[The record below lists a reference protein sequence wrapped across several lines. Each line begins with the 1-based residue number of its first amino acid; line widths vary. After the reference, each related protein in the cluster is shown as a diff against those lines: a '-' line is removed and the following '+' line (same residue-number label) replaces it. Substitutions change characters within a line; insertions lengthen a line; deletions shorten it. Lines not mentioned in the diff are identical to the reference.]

1 MKKSLLVVYVI
12 LLFVALASP
21 VMGDNIFEKNKS
33 SGNPDGFLLSG
44 KGVNNKLPTFSNQPV
59 LNERGPDWNDYI
71 NPDGSHTRKI
81 YTGLKNYKNGN
92 RYEPIDTTIVED
104 KGAFKVEKGAYKV
117 HWSNSN
123 NFNFKKDNYFF
134 TYLGNKVSQGKSKR
148 DLGSFREVKGQK
160 DKNKLT
166 FKDVSP
172 SIDVEYIYYPNL
184 LKENIILKK
193 APDMPDDLNDTLDF
207 SGFVKYSD
215 ELDIWANGAK
225 QDGSFSTPGAI
236 EFRAGGNIEF
246 TLPAPIIEDSNNSIV
261 PGAYK
266 LVKENG
272 KTLLI
277 VKVPYNWL
285 INSSRVYPVIVDPSI
300 SIRNSADTFVNS
312 LYYNTNYGRK
322 DYLEIQSYF
331 ASNSRVLLRFPLTS
345 SLPSG
350 STISS
355 STLNMYSTQSDTGRT
370 IDVWS
375 VDDYWYEY
383 TVAWNNQPV
392 HKNKLSSGS
401 SGTGLRS
408 WSITSEVR
416 RKWGNPLFLKLMD
429 SEEGNLGW
437 YKYQWYHSW
446 EYHEKN
452 SGATDPYLEVTYTIP
467 QNDCSLGSD
476 ASNTFSGANPI
487 SAPKSCSGY
496 LDPSDKDDYYKLS
509 VTSGSKIDVSL
520 TSPSGTD
527 FDLYLYDPNNNL
539 KASSTST
546 NPTDSVS
553 FVADSS
559 GDWRV
564 RIYQYSGSGTYSLS
578 VTVTQPS
585 QNDCGT
591 GGDASNTFSGA
602 NLISTP
608 KSCSGYIDST
618 DANDYYKFPVT
629 QGYTIEASMTPP
641 SDSDFDLQLYDP
653 GNSWKTDS
661 TKGVG
666 QTDSVSYAADSSGD
680 WRIRI
685 YRYSG
690 SGTYSFSVSVADK
703 TPPAISISSPVSNS
717 VIASSTVQAV
727 WSGSDTGS
735 GINRYEIQL
744 DNGDWT
750 NKGTATSHTFSGV
763 GAGTHTIYVKAVD
776 NAVNTATTSVS
787 FTVQPSLP
795 DLSISPEDIFFE
807 KIGGS

>member
-1 MKKSLLVVYVI
+1 MKKGSLIGYLI
-12 LLFVALASP
+12 LFLVALSTP
-21 VMGDNIFEKNKS
+21 VMGDNIDDETKSLSKN
-33 SGNPDGFLLSG
+33 PEDLLLFSNG
-44 KGVNNKLPTFSNQPV
+44 EGVDNKLLTFSNQPV
-59 LNERGPDWNDYI
+59 LYELGPEWNDYI

-81 YTGLKNYKNGN
+81 FTGLKNYKNGN
-92 RYEPIDTTIVED
+92 RYEPIDTTIIED

-123 NFNFKKDNYFF
+123 NFKFKKDNYFF
-134 TYLGNKVSQGKSKR
+134 TYQGNKISQGKSKR

-166 FKDVSP
+166 FKEVSP
-172 SIDVEYIYYPNL
+172 SIDLEYIYYPNL

-193 APDMPDDLNDTLDF
+193 APDFPDDINDTLDF

-215 ELDIWANGAK
+215 ELDVWANGER
-225 QDGSFSTPGAI
+225 QEDSFSTSGAI
-236 EFRAGGNIEF
+236 EFRVGGNIEY
-246 TLPAPIIEDSNNSIV
+246 TIPAPIIEDSNNSMV
-261 PGAYK
+261 TGEYE
-266 LVKENG
+266 LVQENG

-355 STLNMYSTQSDTGRT
+355 ATLNMYSTQSDTGRT

-383 TVAWNNQPV
+383 TVTWNNQPV

-401 SGTGLRS
+401 SGIGLRS
-408 WSITSEVR
+408 WSITSEVQ

-429 SEEGNLGW
+429 REEGNLGW
-437 YKYQWYHSW
+437 YKYQWYRSW
-446 EYHEKN
+446 EYG
-452 SGATDPYLEVTYTIP
+452 SDDPYLAVTYI
-467 QNDCSLGSD
+467 QNDCGTGSD

-487 SAPKSCSGY
+487 SVPKSCSGY
-496 LDPSDKDDYYKLS
+496 LDPSDTDDYYKLS
-509 VTSGSKIDVSL
+509 VTPGSKIDVSM
-520 TSPSGTD
+520 TPPSGVD
-527 FDLYLYDPNNNL
+527 FDLKLYDSNNNL
-539 KASSTST
+539 KASSTLGTGS
-546 NPTDSVS
+546 TDSVS

-602 NLISTP
+602 NLIPLP
-608 KSCSGYIDST
+608 KNCNGYLDSS
-618 DANDYYKFPVT
+618 DKDDYYKFPVIA
-629 QGYTIEASMTPP
+629 GYTIDASMTPP
-641 SDSDFDLQLYDP
+641 SGVDFDLQLYDP
-653 GNSWKTDS
+653 GYNWKTDS
-661 TKGVG
+661 TKGAG
-666 QTDSVSYAADSSGD
+666 LTDSVSYVADSSGE

-685 YRYSG
+685 YQYSG

-703 TPPAISISSPVSNS
+703 TPPSVSISSPLSNS

-744 DNGDWT
+744 DNGGWT

-776 NAVNTATTSVS
+776 NVANSAATSVG
-787 FTVQPSLP
+787 FTVQQTLP
-795 DLSISPEDIFFE
+795 DLSISSSDITFI
-807 KIGGS
+807 KVGGN